1 MYNNNM
7 NKVEVSVIMPVYNT
21 GESAKKLIEKILGSF
36 NSLEIIVV
44 NDGSTDDSLN
54 LLKSIKNKKVKV
66 FDKKNGGP
74 SSARNFGIE
83 KAQGK
88 YLLFVDSDDNV
99 EKDFVEKMVKVMDD
113 DILMAVCGVRYC
125 KLDND
130 SEENVYL
137 DDFPYREN
145 ENNKDL
151 MLRSLL
157 HDGRMY
163 PAFNKIFRAD
173 IVKNNKL
180 KFDEAMSFGEDTK
193 FVMDY
198 LDNADGQIRFL
209 LEPLYIYYAGTS
221 TSTAKRMQSEWKNW
235 RKCFVNLKKWIGDR
249 PTLEQ
254 KKTLGL
260 IYLKWRA
267 SWLKAKI

>member
-1 MYNNNM
+1 MDRII
-7 NKVEVSVIMPVYNT
+7 VSVIMPVFNT
-21 GESAKKLIEKILGSF
+21 GKTAEKLIEKILGSF
-36 NSLEIIVV
+36 GNLEIIVV
-44 NDGSTDDSLN
+44 DDGSTDDSLAT
-54 LLKSIKNKKVKV
+54 LKGIKNKKVKI

-130 SEENVYL
+130 SEEDVYL

-180 KFDEAMSFGEDTK
+180 KFDESMSFGEDTK

-209 LEPLYIYYAGTS
+209 LEPLYVYYAGTS
-221 TSTAKRMQSEWKNW
+221 TSTARKMQSDWRNWK
-235 RKCFVNLKKWIGDR
+235 RCFLNLKKWTGSR
-249 PTLEQ
+249 LTLGQ
-254 KKTLGL
+254 RKILGL
-260 IYLKWRA
+260 IYLKWRV
-267 SWLKAKI
+267 SWLRSRI